1 MTRPIT
7 LFTSQWG
14 DLPLEEVCKLASQM
28 GYEGLELTKDAHLDV
43 EKSVSG
49 SSYAEEVLELLRS
62 YRLSA
67 WALSAHLTGQCVGD
81 AEALAYDSR
90 LDRFAPG
97 EFAGKPAEIQ
107 KWATEQMMITAHA
120 ARKLGIDI
128 VTFFMGSPI
137 WKLWYPFPPMSE
149 EIVEEGFQRQKE
161 LWTPIFDEFDTCGV
175 RLALEV
181 HPSEIAFDYWT
192 TQKLLD
198 VFDRRPTLGINF
210 DPSHLV
216 WQGIDP
222 AQFLYDFR
230 DRIYHVHIKDV
241 KKNLN
246 GRNGILGSF
255 ITFGDQRR
263 GWNFVSPG
271 HGDVDFDNIIRMLN
285 QIGYGGPL
293 SVEWEDSGMERVFGA
308 TEAYAFIKRLN
319 FSASAF
325 AFDSAMKK

>member
-1 MTRPIT
+1 
-7 LFTSQWG
+7 
-14 DLPLEEVCKLASQM
+14 
-28 GYEGLELTKDAHLDV
+28 
-43 EKSVSG
+43 
-49 SSYAEEVLELLRS
+49 
-62 YRLSA
+62 
-67 WALSAHLTGQCVGD
+67 
-81 AEALAYDSR
+81 
-90 LDRFAPG
+90 
-97 EFAGKPAEIQ
+97 
-107 KWATEQMMITAHA
+107 MMITAHA